1 MTEAANE
8 SKVEE
13 SPSTQKD
20 EKKEK
25 VKKKRS
31 FRSFSFLRREKKTKE
46 ENNKNG
52 DVAKE
57 VSPSFVS
64 ILWCAKMETM
74 ARYWLVRPHALL
86 FIPAVDACFPFQRPT
101 NMHDGVIFFLFHFTR
116 SRISA
121 TAGWLHSSYHRVL
134 SLHFVWGLRNWR
146 RCPFSCPTGS
156 NYDLTER
163 HVVSDFAGRHLM
175 SVM

>member
-1 MTEAANE
+1 MQEKSIQEDIKDKSVTEAANE

-31 FRSFSFLRREKKTKE
+31 FRSFSFLRREKKKKE

-101 NMHDGVIFFLFHFTR
+101 NMHDGVIFFVVPLYEITYLCYCR
-116 SRISA
+116 LA
-121 TAGWLHSSYHRVL
+121 TFVLPPRFVASLRV
-134 SLHFVWGLRNWR
+134 GI
-146 RCPFSCPTGS
+146 
-156 NYDLTER
+156 
-163 HVVSDFAGRHLM
+163 A
-175 SVM
+175 